1 MNYGDA
7 FFSFRF
13 RSPNSENHIEETL
26 VVFPGL
32 AAFTN
37 QGLAQ
42 AIESALEKNLLPD
55 KVVIL
60 CGLTDFSRLLNAAN
74 DNPDLNAAINRGR
87 TIKSVLLAAYD
98 KAGEI
103 KRQNF
108 LRGKSIEKP
117 SSTQIAQFGVK
128 ALFEKNI
135 DAVLVRAKHGFLF
148 AKPSSRRSNYFIR
161 AEGLALELADTS
173 FLAFYLLR
181 FLNDWIIAN
190 RRNPEAIYIDS
201 MSIATVAMALIEMRR
216 RLDRGFGYPRVISF
230 HSYEGLSTMA
240 SPPRNSSI
248 CIISASTSSNLAT
261 AWRNQ
266 FGSTGEEVITLLS
279 LVNSEIN
286 NKVAYTIPKP
296 LDYVSK
302 SNSDDH
308 SGVRLIRVSGEHFWV
323 EAFPCRSVLLTR
335 KNHCPEKL
343 PKDMEVFV
351 ASGAIDCRRRPTPT
365 ADVRALHVSGSNLFS
380 QRDFL
385 SWANLVVEQ
394 QIPTSVMTIIYQ
406 DDDDSKKLAQLVLE
420 LLRKNSGVRR
430 RIRLQSDRELAS
442 TREKWKGTAVV
453 IAAVIGKGSR
463 LLSVS
468 RDLRDS
474 QQSGARI
481 YLVGVAVAPT
491 AKVIDDLRKNL
502 TYSSCQD
509 RYEVHIFRPLAVGNE
524 GILDSWTTE
533 ANFLSTTL
541 LNTRND
547 YLENRQSTL
556 QRTGDGLK
564 EKAFFSSS
572 CTNLPLTLRDEF
584 AFWDFE
590 YIGGSS
596 LLLQADV
603 YLTICRILQHSRE
616 SDRIA
621 HDARLSS
628 EVFQHVVLS
637 PDCFSRFNDGVIQAA
652 LLRGC
657 FRSELDYRGDAALS
671 DEMAAICLRIIQSHN
686 LERGEASVEFLM
698 ALACG
703 RLRIEPRS
711 LNNILVVLGKDS
723 GYANYPSHFQILLS
737 KIESQ
742 NIAQ

>member
-1 MNYGDA
+1 MNHGDA

-13 RSPNSENHIEETL
+13 RLLNTDNYAEETL

-32 AAFTN
+32 AAFSN

-42 AIESALEKNLLPD
+42 AIESALEKKLLPD

-60 CGLTDFSRLLNAAN
+60 CGLTDFSRLRNAAKE
-74 DNPDLNAAINRGR
+74 NPDLSAAINRGR
-87 TIKSVLLAAYD
+87 TIKAVLLAGYD
-98 KAGEI
+98 KDGEI
-103 KRQNF
+103 KKQTS
-108 LRGKSIEKP
+108 LRGKSVDKL
-117 SSTQIAQFGVK
+117 SSTQIAQLGVK

-161 AEGLALELADTS
+161 AEGLALELADAS

-181 FLNDWIIAN
+181 FLNDWIVAN
-190 RRNPEAIYIDS
+190 SRYPEAIYIDS

-216 RLDRGFGYPRVISF
+216 RLDRNFGYPRVISF
-230 HSYEGLSTMA
+230 HSYEGLPTIA

-248 CIISASTSSNLAT
+248 CIISASTSSKLAT

-266 FGSTGEEVITLLS
+266 FRSTGEEIVTLLS
-279 LVNSEIN
+279 LVGSEID
-286 NKVAYTIPKP
+286 NKVAYTIPTP
-296 LDYVSK
+296 LDYISK

-343 PKDMEVFV
+343 PKDMQVFV
-351 ASGAIDCRRRPTPT
+351 ATGAMDCRRRPTPT
-365 ADVRALHVSGSNLFS
+365 AAVRALHVSGSNLFS
-380 QRDFL
+380 HSDFSL
-385 SWANLVVEQ
+385 WADLVVEQ
-394 QIPTSVMTIIYQ
+394 QIPTSVVTIIFQ
-406 DDDDSKKLAQLVLE
+406 DDDDSKKLALLVRDR
-420 LLRKNSGVRR
+420 LRKISGVCRK
-430 RIRLQSDRELAS
+430 IRLQSDRELAS
-442 TREKWKGTAVV
+442 VREKWKGTAVV

-491 AKVIDDLRKNL
+491 VKVIDDLRKNL

-533 ANFLSTTL
+533 EIFLSTAL
-541 LNTRND
+541 LNTRNE

-556 QRTGDGLK
+556 LRTGDGLK
-564 EKAFFSSS
+564 EKTFFASS
-572 CTNLPLTLRDEF
+572 CTNLPLALRDEF

-590 YIGGSS
+590 YIDNRPPPS
-596 LLLQADV
+596 QADV

-616 SDRIA
+616 SDRIE

-637 PDCFSRFNDGVIQAA
+637 PDCFSRFNDGIIQAA
-652 LLRGC
+652 LLRGS
-657 FRSELDYRGDAALS
+657 FRSELDYRGDAVLS
-671 DEMAAICLRIIQSHN
+671 DEMAAICLRIIQSYN
-686 LERGEASVEFLM
+686 LERGEASVEFLI

-711 LNNILVVLGKDS
+711 LNNILSVLGKDQ
-723 GYANYPSHFQILLS
+723 GFPNFPSHFQILLS
-737 KIESQ
+737 KIESE
-742 NIAQ
+742 NIGP